1 MKKIL
6 SLILTCSFFV
16 YSGLNVSYASS
27 ESNAVDTKQSYDQ
40 QMVKLENS
48 IKIESKVPLQK
59 ITIDP
64 NNSKEVE
71 MTINNY
77 KLLPKT
83 ANDIREYSEK
93 VQNGDIT
100 SYGISLYLPARSQG
114 NLSTNSTTRTYVG
127 YNHKTYYE
135 DIVVYN
141 SISPETE
148 INKTKKEKW
157 ADYAKKTISATVK
170 YYIDKTLDSVTLGNW
185 SMAKIFLEG
194 IPSQVSGQTE
204 ITHTAKFIQSVAKKN
219 TYIVLDGQYYFG
231 YASESGSYYW
241 QNFRNIP
248 GYGMIFDE
256 STPVVSKKLPN
267 YDKGDEKAYFN
278 YVNGGLTE
286 RFSNYSYG
294 GVIFNAI

>member
-1 MKKIL
+1 M
-6 SLILTCSFFV
+6 
-16 YSGLNVSYASS
+16 
-27 ESNAVDTKQSYDQ
+27 
-40 QMVKLENS
+40 
-48 IKIESKVPLQK
+48 
-59 ITIDP
+59 
-64 NNSKEVE
+64 
-71 MTINNY
+71 
-77 KLLPKT
+77 LPKT

-93 VQNGDIT
+93 VQSGEIISNE
-100 SYGISLYLPARSQG
+100 ISLYLPAGNQG
-114 NLSTNSTTRTYVG
+114 NFSTNSINRTYEG
-127 YNHKTYYE
+127 YKNKTYYE

-141 SISPETE
+141 GISPETE
-148 INKTKKEKW
+148 INKTTKEKW
-157 ADYAKKTISATVK
+157 ADYAKKTINATAK
-170 YYIDKTLDSVTLGNW
+170 YYVDKTLDSFTLGSW

-194 IPSQVSGQTE
+194 IPSQVSSQTE
-204 ITHTAKFIQSVAKKN
+204 VTHTAKFIQSVAKKN

-267 YDKGDEKAYFN
+267 YDKGDEKTYFN

-286 RFSNYSYG
+286 GFGNYSYG